1 MGHKLIFLIWVLISL
16 ISPWKCYLIKVV
28 SLLVSF
34 FSRRSYEEVMIEILS
49 KSEVALLLPTLHF
62 QFVIHLVGFEHI
74 KSTQNSIVWRPTLAP
89 ILRLESHQL
98 SGERVQDIKYLF
110 IETISIMGICFIQLY
125 HKYEVE
131 IITTNTTMNYHWT

>member
-1 MGHKLIFLIWVLISL
+1 MGHKLIFLIGVLISL

-49 KSEVALLLPTLHF
+49 KSEVALLLPTLRF

-74 KSTQNSIVWRPTLAP
+74 KSTQNSIVWIPTLAP

-125 HKYEVE
+125 H
-131 IITTNTTMNYHWT
+131 NTK